1 MTIGITTVSLV
12 YTSLLMLAKEHY
24 TIPNFTMSG
33 LGCTKHQN
41 AGGLLLFY

>member
-24 TIPNFTMSG
+24 TIPNFTMNG
-33 LGCTKHQN
+33 LYKDQN